1 MKQKYKIYDVLH
13 LDYTDI
19 SDIAIVQIKNMLAK
33 ARLYIGNVE
42 EELGCG
48 PGSTYVI
55 YISNRKLTK
64 KELLKE
70 FPDYK

>member
-1 MKQKYKIYDVLH
+1 MKQKYKIYDALH

-19 SDIAIVQIKNMLAK
+19 SDVAINQIKNALTK
-33 ARLYIGNVE
+33 VGLYLGNVE

-48 PGSTYVI
+48 PSSTYVI

>member
-19 SDIAIVQIKNMLAK
+19 SDVAVDQIKNVLTK
-33 ARLYIGNVE
+33 VGLYLGNVE

-48 PGSTYVI
+48 PSSTYVI